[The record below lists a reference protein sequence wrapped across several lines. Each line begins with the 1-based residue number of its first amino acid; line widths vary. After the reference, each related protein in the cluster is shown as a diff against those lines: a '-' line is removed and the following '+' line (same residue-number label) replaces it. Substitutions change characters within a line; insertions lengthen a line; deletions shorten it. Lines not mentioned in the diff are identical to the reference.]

1 MEKEKRKIKIFYG
14 LYLFGIIKK
23 SSDYFK
29 TSFRE
34 FSFSIDSFRVIDG
47 ESGLWF
53 KGGNL
58 DSMTEALV
66 KLKNPETAPTMG
78 QKAYDNF
85 WVDPP
90 TIQKHINRLNDVY
103 QSILSRRS
111 LAEVEKLAVKSE
123 SHTQ

>member
-1 MEKEKRKIKIFYG
+1 
-14 LYLFGIIKK
+14 
-23 SSDYFK
+23 
-29 TSFRE
+29 
-34 FSFSIDSFRVIDG
+34 
-47 ESGLWF
+47 
-53 KGGNL
+53 
-58 DSMTEALV
+58 MTEALV

-111 LAEVEKLAVKSE
+111 LAEVLFILQEEIDLSNSILYLFQRYNDVLE
-123 SHTQ
+123 NI